1 MEKAI
6 EIKNL
11 SKIYKDV
18 RAVDGL
24 SLTVEKGELFGL
36 LGVNGAGKTTLVK
49 MLSCLVL
56 PTSGDAFVLGSSII
70 NEADKVKQKIGI
82 SPQETAVAKKLTV
95 EENLDLMAGAHGF
108 DKEKRIKKTEEMI
121 AEFGLESVRKKA
133 AEKLSGGWQR
143 KLSIA
148 MALVSEPEV
157 LFLDEPTLGLDVFAR
172 RELWKVI
179 EELKSKVTVVLT
191 THYMEEAE
199 NLSDRICVMKNGK
212 IIDIGT
218 AKELMKKTNTDK
230 FEDAFIKIVEERK

>member
-18 RAVDGL
+18 RAVDDL
-24 SLTVEKGELFGL
+24 SLTVKKGELFGL

-56 PTSGDAFVLGSSII
+56 PTSGDAFVLGNSVIT
-70 NEADKVKQKIGI
+70 ETDKVKQKIGI

-108 DKEKRIKKTEEMI
+108 DKEKRAKKTEEMI
-121 AEFGLESVRKKA
+121 AEFGLETVRKKA

-143 KLSIA
+143 KLSIS

-179 EELKSKVTVVLT
+179 EELKGKVTIVLT

-218 AKELMKKTNTDK
+218 AKELMQKTNTDK
-230 FEDAFIKIVEERK
+230 FEDAFIKIVEECK